1 MFWLS
6 NWTRSHKSCN
16 KSEYKL
22 AQWSLAGFPDSLFTR
37 ESKNDTNYQLG
48 DYSKF
53 ALALSLAGWRVK
65 IYWEPNHFSKR
76 FKDFEETSVDFIGF
90 IHNPPTWTLQ
100 VKSFFK
106 VFTNCELVISNEDY
120 LNDHQHREKGI
131 ALVWLV
137 IATISREP
145 ALPSGING
153 LWLCNALPY
162 YLQFGTLDPLFAF
175 KWSKYVTCEVFAAAV
190 ANIIPGHIEK
200 YRNQGWAR
208 VLMQKAGSCNQCG
221 K

>member
-1 MFWLS
+1 MNLKILS
-6 NWTRSHKSCN
+6 SENINVISLREFIWICANLAIRWPCSDCQIGARSHKSCN
-16 KSEYKL
+16 KCEYKL

-131 ALVWLV
+131 GVVGHRDNLTWASFAIRDQRTVAL
-137 IATISREP
+137 
-145 ALPSGING
+145 
-153 LWLCNALPY
+153 
-162 YLQFGTLDPLFAF
+162 
-175 KWSKYVTCEVFAAAV
+175 
-190 ANIIPGHIEK
+190 
-200 YRNQGWAR
+200 
-208 VLMQKAGSCNQCG
+208 
-221 K
+221 